1 VFHLLRVALGA
12 MSVKEAARVM
22 RSSSEIV
29 QQPDHHPLVIEH
41 AFDVS
46 EEQVDQGLHGYLPSI
61 DVARLPT
68 LATQCCSKFS
78 S

>member
-22 RSSSEIV
+22 RSGSEIV

-46 EEQVDQGLHGYLPSI
+46 EEQVDQGLHGYLPSF

-68 LATQCCSKFS
+68 LATECCSKFS